1 MVNSLPVFSTP
12 PEATLVADTIRDVRF
27 VRSSVSRFTAIS
39 GRETGGSGSVGR
51 LFPPIRVSPAGRDA
65 LKAAGGLAPDVTGER
80 GEAAGAAGPRVE
92 ETGERDERLLSGPTG
107 RLLLT
112 ASVGWAAIQTGR
124 LVLSPMLP
132 AVMADLRITEFEAG
146 VAFTV
151 MWGLYALGQYPSGR
165 LSDRL
170 TRPSLLVSGLALL
183 SVGFLALAAAPNY
196 PLYVLGAAI
205 VGAGAGLY
213 PTAARALVS
222 DLFVDRRGQAFGLHT
237 ASGDLGGAAAAGL
250 AVAVLAVATWR
261 DAFLPVV
268 VVLAVVLLLLHAW
281 RPEPYEIRRVDL
293 AVGDTARRLLGDRR
307 FGVLLAGYV
316 LYAFTWQG
324 AVGFLPA
331 FLQNAKGFSTG
342 LAGGGFAALFVVG
355 ALVKPLSGAASDR
368 ADSKATVGVAALV
381 VGAAALA
388 ATVVAD
394 TPPLV
399 GAGVVAFAAGLMA
412 FPPAMQAHLM
422 DAFPD
427 ASMGG
432 DLGAARTIYIGLG
445 SLGPTYV
452 GFVAERAGYAPAFV
466 GLVACLL
473 VAAGLVF
480 ALEVTR

>member
-1 MVNSLPVFSTP
+1 MRWILTSAACRKEP
-12 PEATLVADTIRDVRF
+12 
-27 VRSSVSRFTAIS
+27 
-39 GRETGGSGSVGR
+39 
-51 LFPPIRVSPAGRDA
+51 
-65 LKAAGGLAPDVTGER
+65 LKAGDRLVPDVTR
-80 GEAAGAAGPRVE
+80 DHGEAAGAAGERVDDADA
-92 ETGERDERLLSGPTG
+92 TDERLLSGPTG
-107 RLLLT
+107 RLLLA
-112 ASVGWAAIQTGR
+112 ASVGWATIQTGR

-132 AVMADLRITEFEAG
+132 AIMADLRITEFEAG

-170 TRPSLLVSGLALL
+170 TRPSLLVPGLALL
-183 SVGFLALAAAPNY
+183 AVGFLALASASNY
-196 PLYVLGAAI
+196 ALYLLGAGV

-237 ASGDLGGAAAAGL
+237 ASGDFGGAASAAL
-250 AVAVLAVATWR
+250 AVAVLAVATWQA
-261 DAFLPVV
+261 AFPPVV
-268 VVLAVVLLLLHAW
+268 VVLLVVLLALHAW
-281 RPEPYEIRRVDL
+281 RPEPYEFRRTGLD
-293 AVGDTARRLLGDRR
+293 VGGTARRLFGNRR
-307 FGVLLAGYV
+307 FGVLLAAYV

-324 AVGFLPA
+324 VVGFLPA

-355 ALVKPLSGAASDR
+355 VFVKPVSGTASDR
-368 ADSKATVGVAALV
+368 VGSKATVGGAALV

-388 ATVVAD
+388 ATVAADAAALVA
-394 TPPLV
+394 
-399 GAGVVAFAAGLMA
+399 AGVVGFAAGLMA

-432 DLGAARTIYIGLG
+432 DLGAARTVYIGLG

-452 GFVAERAGYAPAFV
+452 GFVAERAGYVPAFV

>member
-1 MVNSLPVFSTP
+1 MSDEHAEGPS
-12 PEATLVADTIRDVRF
+12 AD
-27 VRSSVSRFTAIS
+27 
-39 GRETGGSGSVGR
+39 G
-51 LFPPIRVSPAGRDA
+51 
-65 LKAAGGLAPDVTGER
+65 AAAEG
-80 GEAAGAAGPRVE
+80 GEAADAAGEPVAAPGDASATAGEPADAATPRD
-92 ETGERDERLLSGPTG
+92 GPGRGRDERLLGGPSG
-107 RLLLT
+107 RLLLA

-132 AVMADLRITEFEAG
+132 AVMADLGIGEFRAG

-151 MWGLYALGQYPSGR
+151 MWSLYALGQFPSGR

-170 TRPSLLVSGLALL
+170 SRPTLLVPGLALL
-183 SVGFLALAAAPNY
+183 SVGFLALSAAPTY
-196 PLYVLGAAI
+196 ALYLLGAAV

-222 DLFVDRRGQAFGLHT
+222 DLFVERRGRAFGLHT
-237 ASGDLGGAAAAGL
+237 ASGDTGGAVAAGL
-250 AVAVLAVATWR
+250 AVAALAVATWR
-261 DAFLPVV
+261 AAFAPVV
-268 VVLAVVLLLLHAW
+268 VVLLAVLVLLHAW
-281 RPEPYEIRRVDL
+281 RLEPYEVRRVDL
-293 AVGDTARRLLGDRR
+293 AVGETVRRLFANRR
-307 FGVLLAGYV
+307 FAALLVAYV

-324 AVGFLPA
+324 TVGFLPS
-331 FLQNAKGFSTG
+331 FLQEAKGFSTG

-355 ALVKPLSGAASDR
+355 ALVKPVSGAASDR
-368 ADSKATVGVAALV
+368 VASKATVGVGALV
-381 VGAAALA
+381 LGATALA
-388 ATVVAD
+388 ATVAAGAQALVA
-394 TPPLV
+394 
-399 GAGVVAFAAGLMA
+399 AGVVVFAAGLMA

-432 DLGAARTIYIGLG
+432 DLGAARTVYIGLG

-452 GFVAERAGYAPAFV
+452 GFVAERAGYVPAFS